1 VVAKH
6 FKALLLHRLIR
17 SYCHWSVM

>member
-1 VVAKH
+1 MVAKH